1 MGVSPPRTY
10 TMIHWLINSAFYAP
24 LSFESGVLSG
34 AISMTLSHVGFK
46 IFKFFHPTNTDN
58 SLSFLKSLRKIVS
71 PIREFE
77 LFLQDDNYR
86 HLARIFVYISLLVI
100 GLVVLLCVNY
110 IKQKRADQASNPR
123 VLRKETKRLLGERS
137 QFISKVDQLE
147 KLNKRYREAVFLA
160 EKSYNEEHKLKRLE
174 EKRLKNL
181 EKYMDQCSKAIS
193 SRKDRLN
200 STLKNCK

>member
-1 MGVSPPRTY
+1 
-10 TMIHWLINSAFYAP
+10 MIHWLINASFYAP

-34 AISMTLSHVGFK
+34 AVTMTLSHIAFK
-46 IFKFFHPTNTDN
+46 IFNFFHPTNSDN
-58 SLSFLKSLRKIVS
+58 SVNFLKTLRKIIS
-71 PIREFE
+71 PIRELE

-86 HLARIFVYISLLVI
+86 HLARIVIFLVLLLLGLLTISLVKHIKNKNDKKTPKVLV
-100 GLVVLLCVNY
+100 
-110 IKQKRADQASNPR
+110 
-123 VLRKETKRLLGERS
+123 KETKRLLQERN

-193 SRKDRLN
+193 NRKERLN
-200 STLKNCK
+200 STLKVVNKTR